1 MSAFT
6 AIHGAASAFNESVMG
21 ETFSYTSLASS
32 TTSGLVGVFN
42 QAQAAFD
49 FQDFSQRRTVDLTL
63 VSRKTQWAAVVP
75 ENRGTV
81 TYGNVGY
88 TIDSI
93 DGANTAGES
102 CYTLQLKRL
111 T

>member
-6 AIHGAASAFNESVMG
+6 DIHDAASAFNESVMG
-21 ETFSYTSLASS
+21 ETFSYTSLAAV
-32 TTSGLVGVFN
+32 TTTGLVGVFN

-49 FQDFSQRRTVDLTL
+49 FQDFSQRRTVDLTC
-63 VSRKTQWAAVVP
+63 VTSKTQWAAVVP

-81 TYGNVGY
+81 SYGSVGY